1 MFRRLTPVSE
11 PASLRRGLG
20 RRGLDPLSGNCAN
33 FDNPDFFNNTV
44 IDLLDRTAAAS
55 DGIGRGSTPTLDP
68 G

>member
-1 MFRRLTPVSE
+1 MFRRLTAVSE
-11 PASLRRGLG
+11 PASLPRGPG
-20 RRGLDPLSGNCAN
+20 RRGLDPLSGHCAN

-44 IDLLDRTAAAS
+44 IDWLDRTAAS